1 MKKSIGTA
9 DVKLMECISP
19 AKNKWRIRWDVQQ
32 ADDGSATYMEEDFDH
47 KPTEDE
53 IKDTVIVWYNEQ
65 IDTNILS
72 GFIYED
78 SVVWLSTEN
87 QFNYKAAYDLAV
99 QTEGKSLPVMFKLGS
114 EEEPVYKTFET
125 LDVLADFYTR
135 AMSHVQSTLQNG
147 WKSKDNFKL
156 ENYRMD

>member
-9 DVKLMECISP
+9 DVKLIECISP

-53 IKDTVIVWYNEQ
+53 IKDTVIGWYNEQ
-65 IDTNILS
+65 IDTNILC
-72 GFIYED
+72 GFSYED
-78 SVVWLSTEN
+78 NVVWLSSEN

-99 QTEGKSLPVMFKLGS
+99 QTKGSNLPVMFKFGNEDS
-114 EEEPVYKTFET
+114 PVYRSFQTMDE
-125 LDVLADFYTR
+125 LSDFYTK
-135 AMSHVQSTLQNG
+135 AMNHIQTTLECG

>member
-1 MKKSIGTA
+1 MKRAQGTA
-9 DVKLMECISP
+9 DVKLIECISP
-19 AKNKWRIRWDVQQ
+19 AKNKWRIRWDVQPTE
-32 ADDGSATYMEEDFDH
+32 DGSAMYMEADFGY
-47 KPTEDE
+47 KPTDEE
-53 IKDTVIVWYNEQ
+53 IKATVIGWYNEQ
-65 IDTNILS
+65 TDTNILS

-114 EEEPVYKTFET
+114 EDEPVYKTFET

-156 ENYRMD
+156 EDYRMD